1 MPEKTWFIT
10 GASSGLGRQWATAAL
25 ERGDKVAA
33 AARRA
38 DKLQELADS
47 YGDAVLPIE
56 LDVKERAA
64 AFAAVQGAHEHFGR
78 LDVIVNGAGHGHYGS
93 VEELTEAEARG
104 IMDTNFFGS
113 LWVTQAA
120 LPILRAQGSGH
131 IIQVSSVGG
140 HFAGPMLGIYHS
152 TKWALEGLS
161 QSLAAEVKEFG
172 IKVTILEPTGYQTPA
187 EASAAESA
195 RIPGYEQNWARLAE
209 RRAMVQGRAGDP
221 AATPA
226 ALLQVVDA
234 DDPPL
239 RLLLGA
245 GTVDFVTG
253 EYESRIAV
261 WREWEPVSTAAHGW
275 MPPPVG

>member
-1 MPEKTWFIT
+1 VKTWFIT
-10 GASSGLGRQWATAAL
+10 GASSGLGREWASAAL
-25 ERGDKVAA
+25 DRGDRVAA

-56 LDVKERAA
+56 LDVKDRAA
-64 AFAAVQGAHEHFGR
+64 AFAAVQRAHEHFGR
-78 LDVIVNGAGHGHYGS
+78 LDVVVNGAGHGHYGS

-104 IMDTNFFGS
+104 IMDTNFFGA

-131 IIQVSSVGG
+131 IVQVSSVGG
-140 HFAGPMLGIYHS
+140 HFAGPMLGIYHA

-172 IKVTILEPTGYQTPA
+172 INVTILEPTGYKTPA
-187 EASAAESA
+187 EASAAESD
-195 RIPGYEQNWARLAE
+195 RIPGYEANWARLAE
-209 RRAMVQGRAGDP
+209 RRTMVQGRAGDP

-226 ALLQVVDA
+226 ALLQVVDM

-239 RLLLGA
+239 RLLLGF
-245 GTVDFVTG
+245 GTVAFVTG
-253 EYESRIAV
+253 EYESRIAL
-261 WREWEPVSTAAHGW
+261 WREWETVSTAAHGW
-275 MPPPVG
+275 VPPPVG

>member
-1 MPEKTWFIT
+1 VKTWFIT
-10 GASSGLGRQWATAAL
+10 GASSGLGREWASAAL
-25 ERGDKVAA
+25 ERGDRVAA
-33 AARRA
+33 AARRL
-38 DKLQELADS
+38 DLLEELAAEH
-47 YGDAVLPIE
+47 GEAVLPVE
-56 LDVKERAA
+56 LDVKDRAA
-64 AFAAVQGAHEHFGR
+64 AFAAVQRANEHFGR

-93 VEELTEAEARG
+93 VEELSEADARE

-120 LPILRAQGSGH
+120 LPILRAQGGGH
-131 IIQVSSVGG
+131 IVQVSSVGG
-140 HFAGPMLGIYHS
+140 HFAGPMLGIYHA

-172 IKVTILEPTGYQTPA
+172 IKVTILEPTGYKTPA

-209 RRAMVQGRAGDP
+209 RRTMVQGRAGDP

-226 ALLQVVDA
+226 ALLKVVDS

-239 RLLLGA
+239 RLLLGY

-253 EYESRIAV
+253 EYESRIAL
-261 WREWEPVSTAAHGW
+261 WREWQEVSTAAHGW
-275 MPPPVG
+275 VPPPVG